1 MPRGRWNPAL
11 DSALRAP
18 TPFHAALLVPVLL
31 ALLPGC
37 AVVTTTATVTGA
49 VVSAA
54 VGVTTT
60 AVGVTVDAAGAA
72 VDLAV
77 PDDEDEKPQ
86 D

>member
-1 MPRGRWNPAL
+1 MPRGPAMI
-11 DSALRAP
+11 
-18 TPFHAALLVPVLL
+18 FVVL

-37 AVVTTTATVTGA
+37 AVVTTTAAVTGA
-49 VVSAA
+49 VVSTA

-77 PDDEDEKPQ
+77 PDDEAEDP
-86 D
+86 DG